1 MSNIIPFNKYH
12 GLGND
17 FIIID
22 TRLTPLH
29 RDINLFAQ
37 AICDRHRGIG
47 ADGLILV
54 FKSDKA
60 DYRWRIINPD
70 GSEAEMCGNGIRCLG
85 KYIADREKKPDGTR
99 VTVET
104 LAGIKTIEIIRN
116 KNNKAS
122 IKVDMGKPIL
132 DAAQVPT
139 SIQATQ
145 VIDYPFTVG
154 NEQFGLTA
162 VSMGNPHAV
171 IFVNDVS
178 QVPLAQLGPTI
189 ERDTAVFPK
198 KTNVEFV
205 QVINNKHLKM
215 RVWERG
221 AGETQ
226 ACGTGACATAVAG
239 YLNNL
244 SDNDVK
250 VSLPGGDLQIYWD
263 KEQDTIFM
271 TGDAEFVFQG
281 NISTL

>member
-17 FIIID
+17 FIIVD
-22 TRLTPLH
+22 TRMYPIH
-29 RDINLFAQ
+29 RDMSLLAQ
-37 AICDRHRGIG
+37 SMCDRHRGIG

-60 DYRWRIINPD
+60 DYRWKIFNPD

-99 VTVET
+99 ITVET
-104 LAGIKTIEIIRN
+104 LAGIKTIDIIRN
-116 KNNKAS
+116 KFNKAS

-132 DAAQVPT
+132 DAAQIPT
-139 SIQATQ
+139 AIQTDK
-145 VIDYPFTVG
+145 VIDYPFAVG
-154 NEQFGLTA
+154 EEQFGLTA

-171 IFVNDVS
+171 IFVKDVA
-178 QVPLAQLGPTI
+178 QVPLDKFGPVI

-205 QVINNKHLKM
+205 QVVDEKHLKM

-239 YLNNL
+239 YLNKY
-244 SDNDVK
+244 SDNDVT

-263 KEQDTIFM
+263 QDLGTIFM
-271 TGDAEFVFQG
+271 TGEAEFVFQG
-281 NISTL
+281 NISI